1 MKKNQTTSSLR
12 IIFYLWAILLVESK
26 IDRNVPHHHRG
37 ILTPY
42 TPGPFAMELDKS
54 DEDTLKKGNPVMKQM
69 EADDPDDKQG
79 GKAICVQD
87 VDAPKKAVWNQILDL
102 DTYTSKVNKLKEC
115 KNYFIKSNDDGS
127 VTIKT
132 KMVIG
137 VMPGYSYEN
146 YYNHNYRPDCD
157 SVTWSLD
164 YDKTNDFDDVAG
176 HWHVEDHPSK
186 PGCSRVFYACDIKFK
201 NALPGPIVNFL
212 QKTALKQAT
221 AWVKKESELN
231 SDADIPKA
239 FLPAVNDPGFAQLE

>member
-1 MKKNQTTSSLR
+1 M
-12 IIFYLWAILLVESK
+12 
-26 IDRNVPHHHRG
+26 
-37 ILTPY
+37 
-42 TPGPFAMELDKS
+42 
-54 DEDTLKKGNPVMKQM
+54 
-69 EADDPDDKQG
+69 
-79 GKAICVQD
+79 
-87 VDAPKKAVWNQILDL
+87 
-102 DTYTSKVNKLKEC
+102 
-115 KNYFIKSNDDGS
+115 
-127 VTIKT
+127 
-132 KMVIG
+132 
-137 VMPGYSYEN
+137 
-146 YYNHNYRPDCD
+146 
-157 SVTWSLD
+157 TWSLD

>member
-1 MKKNQTTSSLR
+1 
-12 IIFYLWAILLVESK
+12 
-26 IDRNVPHHHRG
+26 
-37 ILTPY
+37 
-42 TPGPFAMELDKS
+42 MELDKS

-137 VMPGYSYEN
+137 VMPGYSVSGGGRN
-146 YYNHNYRPDCD
+146 ATR
-157 SVTWSLD
+157 
-164 YDKTNDFDDVAG
+164 
-176 HWHVEDHPSK
+176 
-186 PGCSRVFYACDIKFK
+186 SRF
-201 NALPGPIVNFL
+201 
-212 QKTALKQAT
+212 
-221 AWVKKESELN
+221 
-231 SDADIPKA
+231 
-239 FLPAVNDPGFAQLE
+239 